1 MASPIILYVVNNAKF
16 LISHRL
22 NLLIGARKQGYQV
35 HVACPLVDAVKIIKD
50 HGCVHHPW
58 QVSRSGTNPFTE
70 ILAIRSLY
78 KIYKKLKPD
87 LVHHVTIKPVIYGGV
102 AARLAKVPATINA
115 VSGLGSTYI
124 SDSLKVKLIRKI
136 ANSGYAISGRHPNSK
151 FIFQNKDDQRL
162 FVKSGVAKQK
172 QSQII
177 LGSGVCMKQYQ
188 PLAMPLDEKITVVLA
203 SRMLIDKGIL
213 EFVEAARL
221 LATKEKLRLV
231 LVGDV
236 DPGNPA
242 SLQKKQIQ
250 AWADEGII
258 EWWGFRDDMQ
268 NVFAASHIVC
278 LPSYRE
284 GSPRVLIEAA
294 ASARPI
300 ITTDTSGCRD
310 LVKHNVNGLLVPIKD
325 ARSLANAIDQLASM
339 PQSLQEMGMQSRK
352 LVEHN
357 YAEEIVLSQTF
368 DTYKSLSLIA

>member
-1 MASPIILYVVNNAKF
+1 M
-16 LISHRL
+16 
-22 NLLIGARKQGYQV
+22 
-35 HVACPLVDAVKIIKD
+35 
-50 HGCVHHPW
+50 
-58 QVSRSGTNPFTE
+58 
-70 ILAIRSLY
+70 
-78 KIYKKLKPD
+78 
-87 LVHHVTIKPVIYGGV
+87 
-102 AARLAKVPATINA
+102 
-115 VSGLGSTYI
+115 
-124 SDSLKVKLIRKI
+124 
-136 ANSGYAISGRHPNSK
+136 
-151 FIFQNKDDQRL
+151 
-162 FVKSGVAKQK
+162 
-172 QSQII
+172 
-177 LGSGVCMKQYQ
+177 
-188 PLAMPLDEKITVVLA
+188 
-203 SRMLIDKGIL
+203 
-213 EFVEAARL
+213 
-221 LATKEKLRLV
+221 V

-325 ARSLANAIDQLASM
+325 AKSLANAIDQLASV